1 MESHA
6 ITKEHLL
13 QIISKLE
20 KLEADKAD
28 VMEDIKEVCLEAKSN
43 GFDITTIKK
52 ILKIRKMD
60 KDKLQEQE
68 ELLELYLSAIGM

>member
-20 KLEADKAD
+20 RLEGDKSA
-28 VMEDIKEVCLEAKSN
+28 VAEDIKEVCAEARSN
-43 GFDITTIKK
+43 GFDIMTIKK

-68 ELLELYLSAIGM
+68 ELLDLYMSALGM

>member
-6 ITKEHLL
+6 VTKEHLL

-20 KLEADKAD
+20 RLEADKSA
-28 VMEDIKEVCLEAKSN
+28 VMEDIREVCAEAKGN
-43 GFDITTIKK
+43 GFDVHTIKK

-60 KDKLQEQE
+60 KNKLQEQE
-68 ELLELYLSAIGM
+68 ELLELYLSALGM